1 MERESDF
8 IIMNTPQ
15 DSHRFRNQLLTLAA
29 CAAVVCLVV
38 LLFFRTEIFT
48 AGVKKALNILMPFIY
63 GAIIAYLIRPT
74 CEWVEHM
81 LERLMAK
88 VPSKKKERSF
98 RFPAILISMILLFV
112 VIILLLLA
120 VLPEMINSI
129 SRILSQLPTAAQNFS
144 AWIETLDTGEPSHEL
159 VSQIQQALATVT
171 DYVQNFLQTT
181 VLPNLKTMISNV
193 TSSFSNLLGVV
204 KNFGLGLIISAYI
217 LGSWEK
223 FAAQIRMAVYGIF
236 PQAAADWIFREAD
249 FSNQMFRGFINGKL
263 LDSLIIGIICFLFM
277 FIGRMPYAI
286 LIAII
291 VGVTNIIPFF
301 GPYLGAIPSALL
313 LLTISPIRCLVFL
326 VFIIILQQFD
336 GNVLGPKILGD
347 KLGISSF
354 WILFSIL
361 VFGSLWG
368 LVGMLIG
375 APIFAVLYDIIRTFL
390 KTSLQKRGRED
401 ILQEYE
407 ENHSS

>member
-1 MERESDF
+1 
-8 IIMNTPQ
+8 
-15 DSHRFRNQLLTLAA
+15 
-29 CAAVVCLVV
+29 
-38 LLFFRTEIFT
+38 
-48 AGVKKALNILMPFIY
+48 
-63 GAIIAYLIRPT
+63 
-74 CEWVEHM
+74 
-81 LERLMAK
+81 
-88 VPSKKKERSF
+88 
-98 RFPAILISMILLFV
+98 
-112 VIILLLLA
+112 
-120 VLPEMINSI
+120 
-129 SRILSQLPTAAQNFS
+129 
-144 AWIETLDTGEPSHEL
+144 
-159 VSQIQQALATVT
+159 
-171 DYVQNFLQTT
+171 
-181 VLPNLKTMISNV
+181 
-193 TSSFSNLLGVV
+193 
-204 KNFGLGLIISAYI
+204 
-217 LGSWEK
+217 
-223 FAAQIRMAVYGIF
+223 
-236 PQAAADWIFREAD
+236 
-249 FSNQMFRGFINGKL
+249 
-263 LDSLIIGIICFLFM
+263 M

-407 ENHSS
+407 EQHSS